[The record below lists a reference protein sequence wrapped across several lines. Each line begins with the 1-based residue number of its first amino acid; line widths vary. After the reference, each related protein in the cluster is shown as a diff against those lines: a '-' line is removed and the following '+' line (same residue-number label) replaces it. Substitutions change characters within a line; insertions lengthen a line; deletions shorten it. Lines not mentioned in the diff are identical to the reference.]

1 VRFAKKALNQVETP
15 RVTILTAP
23 ATRTI
28 AIRASVVAIA
38 FSIPLAFGVWERVLS
53 PSASARPTPT
63 AGTGQRLLAP
73 SMSAPAAS
81 SYAFIATQQD
91 GSSPVAFDP
100 CRPIHYV
107 VRSSG
112 APAESDALVAEAVQ
126 RISSATGLQFVA
138 DGSTAE
144 SPVAERPNFQ
154 PDRYGD
160 RWAPVLIA
168 WSSHTEFDSLAGSVI
183 GVASSAP
190 VDTDNGD
197 QALVSGQVAL
207 DTAQL
212 SELLQFN
219 GGRSIAVAT
228 ITHEL
233 AHLVGLAHVDD
244 PQQLMYPSARPLVT
258 NLGSGDRAGLAAL
271 GSGTCHPTL

>member
-1 VRFAKKALNQVETP
+1 M
-15 RVTILTAP
+15 TILTAP

-28 AIRASVVAIA
+28 AVRTLLVAIA
-38 FSIPLAFGVWERVLS
+38 FSIPLAFGVWDRLLS

-63 AGTGQRLLAP
+63 TSAGQRLLAP
-73 SMSAPAAS
+73 TVSAAAGAADS
-81 SYAFIATQQD
+81 SHSFIATNQD
-91 GSSPVAFDP
+91 GSPVTFDP

-107 VRSSG
+107 VQSTA
-112 APAESDALVAEAVQ
+112 APADSDPLITEAIE
-126 RISSATGLQFVA
+126 RISAATGLQFIP
-138 DGSTAE
+138 DGVTTEAPTAE
-144 SPVAERPNFQ
+144 RANFQ

-168 WSSHTEFDSLAGSVI
+168 WSNPTEFNSLAGSVI
-183 GVASSAP
+183 GVASSEP
-190 VDTDNGD
+190 VETDGGER
-197 QALVSGQVAL
+197 ALVSGQVAL

-212 SELLQFN
+212 SELLQYN

>member
-1 VRFAKKALNQVETP
+1 M
-15 RVTILTAP
+15 TILTTP
-23 ATRTI
+23 ATRVI
-28 AIRASVVAIA
+28 AIRAIVVAVA
-38 FSIPLAFGVWERVLS
+38 FSIPLAFGVWDRVLS

-63 AGTGQRLLAP
+63 ASTGQRLLAP
-73 SMSAPAAS
+73 TVSAPAVS
-81 SYAFIATQQD
+81 SYAFIATNQD

-112 APAESDALVAEAVQ
+112 APVEGDALVTEAVE
-126 RISSATGLQFVA
+126 RISAATGLQFIA
-138 DGSTAE
+138 DGETSE
-144 SPVAERPNFQ
+144 PPVAERANFQ

-168 WSSHTEFDSLAGSVI
+168 WSGPAEYSALAGSVI
-183 GVASSAP
+183 GEASSQP
-190 VDTDNGD
+190 VDTEGGT

-212 SELLQFN
+212 SELLRFN

-233 AHLVGLAHVDD
+233 AHLVGLAHVND

-271 GSGTCHPTL
+271 GSGTCHPSL

>member
-1 VRFAKKALNQVETP
+1 
-15 RVTILTAP
+15 VTILAAP

-28 AIRASVVAIA
+28 AVRVIVVAIA
-38 FSIPLAFGVWERVLS
+38 FSIPLAFGVWDRLLS
-53 PSASARPTPT
+53 PLGSPRPTPT
-63 AGTGQRLLAP
+63 SGTGQRLLAP
-73 SMSAPAAS
+73 TVPAPAAS
-81 SYAFIATQQD
+81 SYAFLATNRD
-91 GSSPVAFDP
+91 GISPVAFDP

-112 APAESDALVAEAVQ
+112 APAESDALVTEAVE
-126 RISSATGLQFVA
+126 RISAATGLQFVS
-138 DGSTAE
+138 DGVTTEPPA
-144 SPVAERPNFQ
+144 AERENFQ

-160 RWAPVLIA
+160 RWAPVLIS
-168 WSSHTEFDSLAGSVI
+168 WSDPVEFSGLAGPVI
-183 GVASSAP
+183 GVASSEP
-190 VDTDNGD
+190 VETVDGER
-197 QALVSGQVAL
+197 ALVSGQVAL

-212 SELLQFN
+212 SGLLRYN

-258 NLGSGDRAGLAAL
+258 NLGSGDRAGLAVL

>member
-1 VRFAKKALNQVETP
+1 M
-15 RVTILTAP
+15 TILTAP

-28 AIRASVVAIA
+28 AVRAILVALA
-38 FSIPLAFGVWERVLS
+38 FSIPLAFGVWDRLLS
-53 PSASARPTPT
+53 PAASARPTPT
-63 AGTGQRLLAP
+63 SSTGQRLLAP
-73 SMSAPAAS
+73 SMSGPAAS
-81 SYAFIATQQD
+81 SYAFIATNPD
-91 GSSPVAFDP
+91 GVTPVTFDP

-112 APAESDALVAEAVQ
+112 APAEGDVLLTEAIE
-126 RISSATGLQFVA
+126 RISTATGLQFIA
-138 DGSTAE
+138 DGATDELPS
-144 SPVAERPNFQ
+144 AERANFQ

-168 WSSHTEFDSLAGSVI
+168 WSSPTEFNDLAGSVI

-190 VDTDNGD
+190 VETDDGG

-212 SELLQFN
+212 SDLLQYN
-219 GGRSIAVAT
+219 GGRSITVAT

>member
-1 VRFAKKALNQVETP
+1 
-15 RVTILTAP
+15 VTILTAT

-28 AIRASVVAIA
+28 AFRAILVAIA
-38 FSIPLAFGVWERVLS
+38 FSVPLAFGVWDRFLA

-63 AGTGQRLLAP
+63 SSTGQRLLAP

-81 SYAFIATQQD
+81 SYAFIATHSD
-91 GSSPVAFDP
+91 GVSPVTFDP

-107 VRSSG
+107 VRSSE
-112 APAESDALVAEAVQ
+112 APAEGDVLITEAME
-126 RISSATGLQFVA
+126 RISVATGLQFIA
-138 DGSTAE
+138 DGATSEPPTAE
-144 SPVAERPNFQ
+144 RANFQ

-168 WSSHTEFDSLAGSVI
+168 WSSPTEFNGLAGSVI

-190 VDTDNGD
+190 VETDGGE

-212 SELLQFN
+212 SDLLRYN
-219 GGRSIAVAT
+219 GGRSITVAT

-233 AHLVGLAHVDD
+233 AHLVGLAHVND